1 MIVEVYKA
9 STYVFNKYN
18 GHVENGRKL
27 LFMGGEIK
35 YISLA
40 TPDFFPS
47 IADELKA
54 LEVIEIDIN
63 TEEA

>member
-18 GHVENGRKL
+18 GHVENGRTL
-27 LFMGGEIK
+27 LFVGDAVK
-35 YISLA
+35 YISLE

-47 IADELKA
+47 IASNLKKMTK
-54 LEVIEIDIN
+54 IQIDIN
-63 TEEA
+63 GGE

>member
-18 GHVENGRKL
+18 GHVENGRTL
-27 LFMGGEIK
+27 LFVGDDVK
-35 YISLA
+35 YISLE

-47 IADELKA
+47 IAANLKKMTK
-54 LEVIEIDIN
+54 IQIDIN
-63 TEEA
+63 GGE

>member
-18 GHVENGRKL
+18 GHVENGRTL
-27 LFMGGEIK
+27 LFVGDAVK

-47 IADELKA
+47 IKVQLIADM
-54 LEVIEIDIN
+54 EVGEIEIN
-63 TEEA
+63 NEE

>member
-18 GHVENGRKL
+18 GHVENGRTL
-27 LFMGGEIK
+27 LFVGDAVK
-35 YISLA
+35 YISLG

-47 IADELKA
+47 IASNLKKMTK
-54 LEVIEIDIN
+54 IQIDIN
-63 TEEA
+63 GGE